1 MTGALAWLPDEWDAT
16 DHHCPRLGS
25 LPCRRE
31 DPHLVGHLYVAAEAP
46 DGKHDD
52 EGEK

>member
-16 DHHCPRLGS
+16 HRCPRLGS
-25 LPCRRE
+25 LPCRLAAPHEGGHRYE
-31 DPHLVGHLYVAAEAP
+31 AADPP